1 MDLTGVLQLQE
12 EATAHT
18 ETHVTTAT
26 DTSISPPQAP
36 QTETKGGE
44 AERQGE
50 QEGNCK
56 DTRVKELEVTSSP
69 SVTEKGDS
77 VAVNGN

>member
-26 DTSISPPQAP
+26 DTFISPPQAP

-56 DTRVKELEVTSSP
+56 DTRVKELEVTSS

-77 VAVNGN
+77 VAVNAN